1 MNGKYEVHLCR
12 GCIRDLEDYYPYNMP
27 REQLRIVGVAEEDC
41 DNSHLDDYNERLR
54 RRNSDFF

>member
-1 MNGKYEVHLCR
+1 MDGTYEVHLCI
-12 GCIRDLEDYYPYNMP
+12 GCIRDLEEHYPYLIP
-27 REQLRIVGVAEEDC
+27 REQLHIVEVAEEDC